1 MSQAVSMALARA
13 LDITG
18 QMLAAAEAEQ
28 WTRVLEL
35 EAERQQWLRPPL
47 AVEPAQRATLATLI
61 ERNRRLLER
70 ATAAHAQIGQLLGQ
84 HKYNH
89 RALNSYI
96 ASSG

>member
-1 MSQAVSMALARA
+1 MSYAVSTALVRA

-18 QMLAAAEAEQ
+18 QMLAAAEDGQ
-28 WTRVLEL
+28 WARVVEL
-35 EAERQQWLRPPL
+35 EAERQRWLRPPL

-61 ERNRRLLER
+61 EHNRRLLER
-70 ATAAHAQIGQLLGQ
+70 ATAAHAEIGRQLGR